1 MSTAIEQL
9 QAASAP
15 SGQYSG
21 LTSSS
26 KLASGV
32 DFFKL
37 LTAQMSSQDPLSP
50 VDGTQFLSQ
59 LAQFTQ
65 LQQTLTTNQTLS
77 SLAALEQSVSALQTM
92 TQTATLIGRTIDYT
106 DPTTGA
112 SATGVVKGVTAE
124 NGQVVLDVG
133 DAKVLLTQIT
143 AVRQEG

>member
-1 MSTAIEQL
+1 MSTTIDQL
-9 QAASAP
+9 QSASAP

-21 LTSSS
+21 VTSPQ
-26 KLASGV
+26 LASGV

-37 LTAQMSSQDPLSP
+37 LTAQMSAQDPMQP

-65 LQQTLTTNQTLS
+65 LQQSLTTNQTLS
-77 SLAALEQSVSALQTM
+77 SIASLEASTSALQTM
-92 TQTATLIGRTIDYT
+92 TQTASLIGRTIDYT

-112 SATGVVKGVTAE
+112 TATGTVKGVTAE

-143 AVRQEG
+143 AVRAEG

>member
-1 MSTAIEQL
+1 MSSTIEQL
-9 QAASAP
+9 QSASAP
-15 SGQYSG
+15 SGQFSG
-21 LTSSS
+21 LTGSQ
-26 KLASGV
+26 LASGV

-37 LTAQMSSQDPLSP
+37 LTAQMSAQDPMQP

-65 LQQTLTTNQTLS
+65 LQQSLTMNQTLTSMS
-77 SLAALEQSVSALQTM
+77 SLQQSAAALQNM

-112 SATGVVKGVTAE
+112 TASGTVKGVTAE

-143 AVRQEG
+143 AVRAEG

>member
-1 MSTAIEQL
+1 MSTAIQQL
-9 QAASAP
+9 QNASGP

-21 LTSSS
+21 LTSTQLTSN
-26 KLASGV
+26 V

-37 LTAQMSSQDPLSP
+37 LTAQMSAQDPMQP

-65 LQQTLTTNQTLS
+65 LQQQLTTNQTLTQMA
-77 SLAALEQSVSALQTM
+77 SLDQSAAALQTM
-92 TQTATLIGRTIDYT
+92 TQTASLIGRTIDYT
-106 DPTTGA
+106 DPTTGVT
-112 SATGVVKGVTAE
+112 STGVVKGVTAQ

>member
-1 MSTAIEQL
+1 MSTAIQQL
-9 QAASAP
+9 QNASGP

-21 LTSSS
+21 LPSTQLTSN
-26 KLASGV
+26 V

-37 LTAQMSSQDPLSP
+37 LTAQMSAQDPMQP

-65 LQQTLTTNQTLS
+65 LQQQLTTNQTLS
-77 SLAALEQSVSALQTM
+77 QMASLDQSAAALQTM
-92 TQTATLIGRTIDYT
+92 TQTASLIGRTIDYT

-112 SATGVVKGVTAE
+112 TATGVVKGVTAQ

>member
-1 MSTAIEQL
+1 MSSAIEQL
-9 QAASAP
+9 QSASGP

-21 LTSSS
+21 LTGSQ
-26 KLASGV
+26 LASGV

-37 LTAQMSSQDPLSP
+37 LTAQMSAQDPMQP

-65 LQQTLTTNQTLS
+65 LQQSLNMNNTLTS
-77 SLAALEQSVSALQTM
+77 IASLQQSASALQNM

-112 SATGVVKGVTAE
+112 TGTGTVK
-124 NGQVVLDVG
+124 
-133 DAKVLLTQIT
+133 
-143 AVRQEG
+143 

>member
-1 MSTAIEQL
+1 MSSAIEQL
-9 QAASAP
+9 QSASGP

-21 LTSSS
+21 LTGSQ
-26 KLASGV
+26 LASGV

-37 LTAQMSSQDPLSP
+37 LTAQMSAQDPMQP

-65 LQQTLTTNQTLS
+65 LQQSLNMNNTLTS
-77 SLAALEQSVSALQTM
+77 IASLQQSASALQNM
-92 TQTATLIGRTIDYT
+92 TQTASLIGRTIDYT

-112 SATGVVKGVTAE
+112 TGTGVVKGVTAE

-143 AVRQEG
+143 AVRAEG